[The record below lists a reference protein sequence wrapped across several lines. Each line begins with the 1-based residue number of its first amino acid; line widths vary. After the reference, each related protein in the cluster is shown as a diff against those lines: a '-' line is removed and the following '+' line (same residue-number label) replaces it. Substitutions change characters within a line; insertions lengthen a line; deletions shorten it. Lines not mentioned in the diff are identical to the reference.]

1 MNLNLT
7 SKIAIFVGGVLLF
20 IMGSVII
27 WKQFQ
32 ISTRQDAIEQQ
43 VVAQKEL
50 AEGITRAMAQYA
62 TKKDIEDFAK
72 ESNVNLKLI
81 KDDLDKLNAS
91 VTAINHVVVVS
102 KPQTGTNVPSTG
114 TTPGENPPAIPPTGM
129 YHDPYGYQQ
138 NVQKLTL
145 NEQFLGTTDTVA
157 SVPFGEVGFSAWK
170 DKPWSYN
177 VSSREYKVTTVLGTD
192 ENQRQYAYN
201 KFAIAVN
208 GKEHAVAINSSTF
221 KQEYPMPKFSFFNPR
236 LYLGVDAGVNVVK
249 MRGEVSPNVSVQLMS
264 YGRYKTQPDLS
275 ILQVGVGYGIDTKLP
290 NVSLAPVMYNVGKHL
305 PLMNNLYVGPSVHVN
320 TSGDVGIMG
329 GIRVG
334 L

>member
-7 SKIAIFVGGVLLF
+7 AKIAIFVGGVILF

-43 VVAQKEL
+43 VVAQKSL
-50 AEGITRAMAQYA
+50 ADGITRAMAQYA
-62 TKKDIEDFAK
+62 TKQDIDNMAKDN
-72 ESNVNLKLI
+72 NVNLKAI

-91 VTAINHVVVVS
+91 VTAINHISVVS
-102 KPQTGTNVPSTG
+102 KPQVVTSVPSTS
-114 TTPGENPPAIPPTGM
+114 TTPGETPPPVPATGM
-129 YHDPYGYQQ
+129 YPDPYKYQQ
-138 NVQKLTL
+138 NVQKLQL
-145 NEQFLGTTDTVA
+145 DEQFVNSTDTAA

-170 DKPWSYN
+170 DKPWNYT
-177 VSSREYKVTTVLGTD
+177 VPSREYKVTTVLGTD

-201 KFAIAVN
+201 KFAIATG
-208 GKEHAVAINSSTF
+208 GKDYDVKINSSVF

-236 LYLGVDAGVNVVK
+236 LYLGADAGINVVK
-249 MRGEVSPNVSVQLMS
+249 LRGEASPTISLQLMS
-264 YGRYKTQPDLS
+264 YGKYKTQPDLS
-275 ILQVGVGYGIDTKLP
+275 ILQVGVGYGLDSKSP
-290 NVSLAPVMYNVGKHL
+290 NVSLAPVMYNVGQHL
-305 PLMNNLYVGPSVHVN
+305 PLMNNLYVGPSVNIN